1 MSAQGSDG
9 IPVLGASDMWSDRGG
24 HVSCRVRDQQVA
36 GAQEG
41 AWGQGWKTTRE
52 SIACK
57 ACRPGA
63 SRVTG
68 DVLEHSSSAHWK
80 ALVGPQPRTSM
91 DAPGGSSGGEGR
103 KTFAWLEASSHYVS
117 IYGFK
122 QGIRMQSLTNGK
134 RSKWL
139 FFKSVS
145 SLLALEQGWCDRQPG
160 APGAPVAVVWWQ
172 CQRWHN
178 RWKSPRAGR

>member
-1 MSAQGSDG
+1 MKWQVGT
-9 IPVLGASDMWSDRGG
+9 
-24 HVSCRVRDQQVA
+24 HVSCRAGDQQAA
-36 GAQEG
+36 GAEG
-41 AWGQGWKTTRE
+41 GVWGQGCKTTRE
-52 SIACK
+52 TMVCK
-57 ACRPGA
+57 NCRPGI
-63 SRVTG
+63 SCGKG
-68 DVLEHSSSAHWK
+68 DVLEDSSSANWMG
-80 ALVGPQPRTSM
+80 LVGPQPRTSM
-91 DAPGGSSGGEGR
+91 DTPGGSDAGEGR

-117 IYGFK
+117 IYSFK

-160 APGAPVAVVWWQ
+160 APRAPVAVGWWQ

-178 RWKSPRAGR
+178 RWKSPRVER

>member
-1 MSAQGSDG
+1 MKWQVGT
-9 IPVLGASDMWSDRGG
+9 
-24 HVSCRVRDQQVA
+24 HVSCRAGDQQAA
-36 GAQEG
+36 GAEERV
-41 AWGQGWKTTRE
+41 WGQVCKTTCE
-52 SIACK
+52 TTVCK
-57 ACRPGA
+57 NCRPGI
-63 SRVTG
+63 SHVKG
-68 DVLEHSSSAHWK
+68 DVLEDSSSANWMG
-80 ALVGPQPRTSM
+80 LVGPQPRTSM
-91 DAPGGSSGGEGR
+91 DTPGGSGAGEGR

-117 IYGFK
+117 IYSFK

-160 APGAPVAVVWWQ
+160 APWAPVAVVWWQ

-178 RWKSPRAGR
+178 RWKSPRAER

>member
-1 MSAQGSDG
+1 MRSLCPQCKWH
-9 IPVLGASDMWSDRGG
+9 MNDRWG
-24 HVSCRVRDQQVA
+24 HMSCRAGDWQVA
-36 GAQEG
+36 GAEEG
-41 AWGQGWKTTRE
+41 VWGQVCKTTHE

-57 ACRPGA
+57 TCWSGV
-63 SRVTG
+63 SRGKG
-68 DVLEHSSSAHWK
+68 DVFEDSSSANWMGS
-80 ALVGPQPRTSM
+80 VGPRPRTSM
-91 DAPGGSSGGEGR
+91 DAPGGSSRGERR
-103 KTFAWLEASSHYVS
+103 KTLAWLEASSHYVS
-117 IYGFK
+117 IYSFK

-160 APGAPVAVVWWQ
+160 APRAPVAVVRSQ
-172 CQRWHN
+172 CQGWHN